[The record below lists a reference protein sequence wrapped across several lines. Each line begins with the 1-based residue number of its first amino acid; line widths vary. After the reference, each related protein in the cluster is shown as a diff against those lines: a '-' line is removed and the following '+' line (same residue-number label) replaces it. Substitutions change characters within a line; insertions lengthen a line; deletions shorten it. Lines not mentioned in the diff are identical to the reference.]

1 MSPGHTQWGPCPQV
15 RTDPKQDKIKSPMGN
30 AEEKQNHRLMAGA
43 GEIWRAGS
51 GSFLGGRRSWVES

>member
-43 GEIWRAGS
+43 VRYGWQVLEVFSEGGEAG
-51 GSFLGGRRSWVES
+51 

>member
-30 AEEKQNHRLMAGA
+30 AEEKQNHLLMAGA
-43 GEIWRAGS
+43 GEAAGWQVLEV
-51 GSFLGGRRSWVES
+51 FLEGGEAG